1 VKLTPRRTIAAAAI
15 AGAAVLLPAIAL
27 ASSGSPGGARTIA
40 HTASARAGAGAGHTG
55 TARIG
60 RCRRSQL
67 VAWLGIPRTGFSN
80 ESNFYDLEMSN
91 ISDRACT
98 LYGYPG
104 VSAET
109 QTGSQLGRA
118 ARRDG
123 GFLSLVTLAPGGT
136 AHATL
141 FIDYKGDYPASQCGP
156 KLASGLRVYA
166 PGDFSSMEFAFSFWG
181 CARPGPSYLAVST
194 TVAGTGIPGDNGA
207 AAQPG
212 AEVTRCHTGQLAEW
226 IGIPAVWAAGSTYYQ
241 LELSNI
247 SGRACTLYGYPGV
260 SALRG
265 RKQLGAA
272 ASRDRAHPATLVT
285 LTAGATAHV
294 ILRITDVGVFPPNAC
309 SPTRA
314 TSVQVFAPGAYSSR
328 TIPIAFSACSRR
340 GPVYLHVS
348 TTIAGTGIPGYSS

>member
-1 VKLTPRRTIAAAAI
+1 
-15 AGAAVLLPAIAL
+15 LLPAIAL
-27 ASSGSPGGARTIA
+27 ASPGSPGGTRTIA
-40 HTASARAGAGAGHTG
+40 HTASGRSAAATAHTG
-55 TARIG
+55 
-60 RCRRSQL
+60 RCLRSQL

-91 ISDRACT
+91 ISGRACT

-109 QTGSQLGRA
+109 QTGGQLGRA

-123 GFLSLVTLAPGGT
+123 GFLSLVTLRPGGT

-141 FIDYKGDYPASQCGP
+141 FIDYKGDFSASQCGP

-181 CARPGPSYLAVST
+181 CARRGPSYLAVST
-194 TVAGTGIPGDNGA
+194 TVPGTGIPGDNGA

-212 AEVTRCHTGQLAEW
+212 AELTRCHTDQLAEW
-226 IGIPAVWAAGSTYYQ
+226 IGIPAVWAGGSTYYQ

-247 SGRACTLYGYPGV
+247 SGRTCTLYGYPGV

-265 RKQLGAA
+265 RKHLGSA
-272 ASRDRAHPATLVT
+272 ASRDPSHPATLVT
-285 LTAGATAHV
+285 LTPGATAHV
-294 ILRITDVGVFPPNAC
+294 ILQITDVGVFSPGAC
-309 SPTRA
+309 SPARA
-314 TSVQVFAPGAYSSR
+314 TSVRVYAPGAYSSR
-328 TIPIAFSACSRR
+328 TIPLGFSACSRR